1 MNDNSCYSANQL
13 VFRYCIQK
21 GGIEVFSNKDVIF
34 LDWNVSIMYCI
45 VCNYMDMRINLLII

>member
-45 VCNYMDMRINLLII
+45 VCNNMDMRIIC